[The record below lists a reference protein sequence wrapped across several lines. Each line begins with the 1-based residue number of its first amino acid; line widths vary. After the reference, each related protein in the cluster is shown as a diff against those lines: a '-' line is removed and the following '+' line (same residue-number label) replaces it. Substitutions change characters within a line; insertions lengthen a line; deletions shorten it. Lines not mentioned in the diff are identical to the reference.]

1 LILQEARR
9 STNADMGMS
18 SALCDVFSTA
28 ARDEIVAKTTAL
40 EQLRAQNEVDEDV
53 KAGRVERRLVP
64 GLVDA
69 AAKRYSEDTRRL
81 RRVAEADKTKVQT
94 KVIN

>member
-1 LILQEARR
+1 
-9 STNADMGMS
+9 MGMS

-81 RRVAEADKTKVQT
+81 RRVTEADKTKVQT